1 MEKQMR
7 TLGKASTATGVL
19 VMLIPAAVH
28 IVCPP
33 SAVCLEACGLALVCL
48 GRRLRWI

>member
-1 MEKQMR
+1 M
-7 TLGKASTATGVL
+7 GKAIFTAGGL
-19 VMLIPAAVH
+19 AVMSIPAVVP
-28 IVCPP
+28 IVWPP